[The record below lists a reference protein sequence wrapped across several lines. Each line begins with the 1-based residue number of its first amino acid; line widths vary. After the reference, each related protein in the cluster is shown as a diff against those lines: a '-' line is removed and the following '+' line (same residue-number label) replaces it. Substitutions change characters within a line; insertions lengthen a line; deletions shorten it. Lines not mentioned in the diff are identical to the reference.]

1 MLDSTTKNKIDS
13 LRNLLVGKVPDPK
26 SQVEQITIAL
36 FYKFMWDKDKEIKD
50 LGGNAT
56 FFVGEFEKYSWGNL
70 FSPDLG
76 GSECIKLYSEAIEKM
91 ENNSNIPS
99 VFRDIFKRAFL
110 PYNDPYIL
118 RLFLKEINDFDYLDS
133 EKLGDGFEYLLSI
146 LGSQGKTGQFRT
158 PRHIIDFITEI
169 VNPQKGDRICDP
181 ACGTAGFII
190 SAYKHILKTNTNES
204 SGDLLTPEDKKRL
217 GNNLLGY
224 DLDPMMVKLSLA
236 NMYLHGLNEP
246 HIFEY
251 DTLTSEERWDETY
264 DIVLANPPFYNP
276 TGGVRPHKKFAV
288 NATAAQVL
296 FTSYINTHLS
306 LNGRAGIIVD
316 EGIIFRSGNA
326 YKELRKQ
333 LIESSLIGVI
343 SLPSGVFNPYS
354 GVKTSIL
361 ILDRL
366 LNKKSDKIF
375 FAKVENDGFD
385 LGKNREKID
394 NNDLPGIAKAINEY
408 CTNLKK
414 DVFKKH
420 EDLNFLIKN
429 KILESSDISFS
440 FYQYLD
446 QEISTKH
453 ETINLI
459 DVIDVTKPK
468 LISSKEIKTNG
479 IYPVVDQSKDFISG
493 YSDNK
498 EKLNIIKNPV
508 IIFGDHTRVFKY
520 VDFNFVGS
528 GDGTKVLTNS
538 EKFNTK
544 FLYYL
549 LKIYPLKDLGYSRH
563 FKLLKNLKIPL
574 PPIEMQK
581 DIVEELEQ
589 YQKVIDGAKQVVDN
603 YKPNFEIDE
612 SWDKVELKEISKIT
626 MGQSPPGSSYNK
638 DKKGIPLINGPVE
651 FGKDAFSKT
660 IINQYTTITTKT
672 CELGDLILCV
682 RGSTTGRMNIAGY
695 KGCIGRGV
703 ASIRSKNYQDWINYF
718 INISRNK
725 IYSLGVGSTFPSI
738 SKSNIESLKI
748 PLPDKEIQD
757 QIIEN
762 LEEERQIIE
771 GNKKLID
778 VYSKKI
784 EDRINKIWG
793 E

>member
-1 MLDSTTKNKIDS
+1 M
-13 LRNLLVGKVPDPK
+13 
-26 SQVEQITIAL
+26 
-36 FYKFMWDKDKEIKD
+36 
-50 LGGNAT
+50 
-56 FFVGEFEKYSWGNL
+56 
-70 FSPDLG
+70 
-76 GSECIKLYSEAIEKM
+76 
-91 ENNSNIPS
+91 
-99 VFRDIFKRAFL
+99 
-110 PYNDPYIL
+110 
-118 RLFLKEINDFDYLDS
+118 
-133 EKLGDGFEYLLSI
+133 
-146 LGSQGKTGQFRT
+146 
-158 PRHIIDFITEI
+158 
-169 VNPQKGDRICDP
+169 
-181 ACGTAGFII
+181 
-190 SAYKHILKTNTNES
+190 
-204 SGDLLTPEDKKRL
+204 
-217 GNNLLGY
+217 
-224 DLDPMMVKLSLA
+224 
-236 NMYLHGLNEP
+236 
-246 HIFEY
+246 
-251 DTLTSEERWDETY
+251 
-264 DIVLANPPFYNP
+264 
-276 TGGVRPHKKFAV
+276 
-288 NATAAQVL
+288 
-296 FTSYINTHLS
+296 
-306 LNGRAGIIVD
+306 
-316 EGIIFRSGNA
+316 
-326 YKELRKQ
+326 
-333 LIESSLIGVI
+333 
-343 SLPSGVFNPYS
+343 
-354 GVKTSIL
+354 
-361 ILDRL
+361 
-366 LNKKSDKIF
+366 
-375 FAKVENDGFD
+375 
-385 LGKNREKID
+385 
-394 NNDLPGIAKAINEY
+394 
-408 CTNLKK
+408 
-414 DVFKKH
+414 
-420 EDLNFLIKN
+420 
-429 KILESSDISFS
+429 
-440 FYQYLD
+440 
-446 QEISTKH
+446 
-453 ETINLI
+453 
-459 DVIDVTKPK
+459 
-468 LISSKEIKTNG
+468 
-479 IYPVVDQSKDFISG
+479 
-493 YSDNK
+493 
-498 EKLNIIKNPV
+498 